1 MGGAVRFGV
10 FIQGL
15 GNNIIAFIKHIAVI
29 AKKRVL
35 AFSCSLKLYRG
46 PRS

>member
-29 AKKRVL
+29 AKREFWLL
-35 AFSCSLKLYRG
+35 AAL
-46 PRS
+46 